1 MRIFRNTSLQ
11 IDRPAGPNNR
21 RHGRVRCV
29 CIRCYLPEYEGE
41 EAKVLDFSASGL
53 RLQLQKKKSL
63 GITDGMT
70 LKVLLASPGGTVELP
85 AKVVWTRRSGYR
97 RFDLGTTFGE
107 TTDELRQKLA
117 PVMRGATDNYIVYN
131 APETL

>member
-11 IDRPAGPNNR
+11 MNAPAGPNNR

-29 CIRCYLPEYEGE
+29 CIRCFLPEFDGE

-63 GITDGMT
+63 GISDGMT
-70 LKVLLASPGGTVELP
+70 IGILLISPGGRVELP
-85 AKVVWTRRSGYR
+85 AKVVWSRRSGYR
-97 RFDLGTTFGE
+97 RFEIGATFGPIS
-107 TTDELRQKLA
+107 DELRQKLS

>member
-11 IDRPAGPNNR
+11 INAPAGPNNR

-29 CIRCYLPEYEGE
+29 CIRCYLPEFDGE

-53 RLQLQKKKSL
+53 RLQLEKKKHV
-63 GITDGMT
+63 GIADGAT
-70 LKVLLASPGGTVELP
+70 INILLVSPGGTVELP
-85 AKVVWTRRSGYR
+85 AKVVWCRRSGYR
-97 RFDLGTTFGE
+97 RFEFGATFGP
-107 TTDELRQKLA
+107 TTDELRKKLS
-117 PVMRGATDNYIVYN
+117 PVMRAATDNYVVYN